1 MLRLFLMV
9 TVFNSN
15 TNNFSINGLTIQA
28 TAVTGNEKVS
38 ITTGT
43 DVDAIYDTIKDFIKE
58 YNTLITAIDT
68 AYNAPSAKGYEPLT
82 SEEKEAM
89 SDDEVEKW
97 EKKIKDS
104 ILRKDSILG
113 NTSTAMKNAMSMSI
127 EIEGKKYSLASFG
140 IKTQNYFESGT
151 K

>member
-1 MLRLFLMV
+1 MRQVQRDMSRL
-9 TVFNSN
+9 
-15 TNNFSINGLTIQA
+15 QA
-28 TAVTGNEKVS
+28 KKRS
-38 ITTGT
+38 
-43 DVDAIYDTIKDFIKE
+43 YK
-58 YNTLITAIDT
+58 
-68 AYNAPSAKGYEPLT
+68 
-82 SEEKEAM
+82 

-151 K
+151 NEKGVLHIDGDKDDSVSAGQDDAFKRSDRK